1 MKERKLEIL
10 GILSIAISFLVVVSM
25 LGYNS
30 FEDPGISPNV
40 LVENPMGI
48 LGVFI
53 AYFFIK
59 FSFGYSSFFL
69 PILGMI
75 WGWWFFSNKD
85 RSSLKRISAYLL
97 CAMILISI
105 SLGLLEINTFSN
117 SEIDFNYSGLIG
129 GNIAN
134 LLASFFGIIGTIVIL
149 LTSWLILIRGY
160 FSWSFYVPFESVINL
175 IKKKSEDR
183 KITSI
188 EKKTEK
194 EKRLHT
200 KDLIKKIEEKQK
212 EENYHSVSNN
222 KHEGKNTDDEK
233 IDDLKNENRS
243 NDENKVVEDVDGGTV
258 EDVDGGTVVEDVD
271 GGTVVE
277 DVDGG
282 TVVED
287 VDGGTV
293 VEDVDNSLSEN
304 ASNQKLESEFD
315 KIEEQGQT
323 SEISSDKN
331 IEVGEVV
338 KEEEV
343 NIDELQER
351 KAPKRKYQLPSSDL
365 LEMPIKIQEGMSKD
379 ELVDRANFLTQSL
392 ETFGVVG
399 KVVNVSP
406 GPVITLFEVE
416 PAEGVRV
423 NKFVQLSDDLA
434 RVMEASRV
442 RVIAPIPGKSSV
454 GIEIP
459 NKDPDTVFF
468 RSIINSEKFAES
480 DAELTLAIGKTTSG
494 EISTL
499 NLAKMPHLLIAGT
512 TGSGKSVCL
521 NTIICS
527 LLYNSTPE
535 ELKFVIVDPK
545 KVEMTLYKSL
555 KGYHLLGMED
565 FEESIVTKPDN
576 ATLALRAVEKEM
588 SRRYDTLADAV
599 VRNIQEYNAK
609 KVASSE
615 EIMPYIVVVVDELAD
630 LMMLNAKEVEQPIAR
645 LAQLARA
652 VGIHLVIATQRPS
665 VDVIT
670 GLIKA
675 NFPSR
680 IAFQVASKIDSRTIL
695 DMPGAEKLIGRG
707 DMLYLGSGSS
717 EPVRLHNAFLSIN
730 EVEAIMDHILSQ
742 PKSEEL
748 VLESVREQTTIDA
761 DSGDNA
767 EGDDELLNE
776 AIKLVIIHQQ
786 GSISLIQRR
795 MKVGYSRAA
804 RLIDRMEQLG
814 VVGSFT
820 GSKAREVMVDET
832 YLEMIN
838 DD

>member
-1 MKERKLEIL
+1 M
-10 GILSIAISFLVVVSM
+10 
-25 LGYNS
+25 
-30 FEDPGISPNV
+30 
-40 LVENPMGI
+40 
-48 LGVFI
+48 
-53 AYFFIK
+53 
-59 FSFGYSSFFL
+59 
-69 PILGMI
+69 
-75 WGWWFFSNKD
+75 
-85 RSSLKRISAYLL
+85 
-97 CAMILISI
+97 
-105 SLGLLEINTFSN
+105 
-117 SEIDFNYSGLIG
+117 
-129 GNIAN
+129 
-134 LLASFFGIIGTIVIL
+134 
-149 LTSWLILIRGY
+149 
-160 FSWSFYVPFESVINL
+160 
-175 IKKKSEDR
+175 
-183 KITSI
+183 
-188 EKKTEK
+188 
-194 EKRLHT
+194 
-200 KDLIKKIEEKQK
+200 
-212 EENYHSVSNN
+212 SNN
-222 KHEGKNTDDEK
+222 
-233 IDDLKNENRS
+233 LP
-243 NDENKVVEDVDGGTV
+243 
-258 EDVDGGTVVEDVD
+258 
-271 GGTVVE
+271 
-277 DVDGG
+277 
-282 TVVED
+282 
-287 VDGGTV
+287 
-293 VEDVDNSLSEN
+293 
-304 ASNQKLESEFD
+304 NQKLEPELDMPVSL
-315 KIEEQGQT
+315 EQESGA
-323 SEISSDKN
+323 SLDEK

-480 DAELTLAIGKTTSG
+480 DAELTLAMGKTTSG

-609 KVASSE
+609 KVASNE
-615 EIMPYIVVVVDELAD
+615 EIMPYIVVVIDELAD

-717 EPVRLHNAFLSIN
+717 EPVRLHNAFLSID
-730 EVEAIMDHILSQ
+730 EVEAIMDHIVTQ

-767 EGDDELLNE
+767 DGDDELLNE
-776 AIKLVIIHQQ
+776 AIKLVVIHQQ

-832 YLEMIN
+832 YLEMI
-838 DD
+838 DDN

>member
-1 MKERKLEIL
+1 MKEQKLEIL
-10 GILSIAISFLVVVSM
+10 GILSIAISFLVIVSM

-40 LVENPMGI
+40 QLENPMGI

-59 FSFGYSSFFL
+59 FSFGYSSYVL
-69 PILGMI
+69 PVLGMV
-75 WGWWFFSNKD
+75 WGWWIFSNKD
-85 RSSLKRISAYLL
+85 RSSLRRISAYLL

-105 SLGLLEINTFSN
+105 SLGLLEISVFTN
-117 SEIDFNYSGLIG
+117 SKIDFKYSGLIG
-129 GNIAN
+129 GNLAN
-134 LLASFFGIIGTIVIL
+134 FLASFFGIIGAVVIIF
-149 LTSWLILIRGY
+149 TSWLVLIRGY
-160 FSWSFYVPFESVINL
+160 FSWSFYGPFESLTNL
-175 IKKKSEDR
+175 IKKKNEDR
-183 KITSI
+183 KLISI

-212 EENYHSVSNN
+212 EEQYHSVSNN
-222 KHEGKNTDDEK
+222 EDGDIRTNDEDIGNAEFENERNK
-233 IDDLKNENRS
+233 DKEENVDKNENKEDIDNTELES
-243 NDENKVVEDVDGGTV
+243 KVNNENTEDIDKDKNTENVVDESLNDVHH
-258 EDVDGGTVVEDVD
+258 
-271 GGTVVE
+271 
-277 DVDGG
+277 
-282 TVVED
+282 
-287 VDGGTV
+287 
-293 VEDVDNSLSEN
+293 
-304 ASNQKLESEFD
+304 QQLESELSKAVD
-315 KIEEQGQT
+315 DEVEGQVP
-323 SEISSDKN
+323 SDEN

-351 KAPKRKYQLPSSDL
+351 KAPKRKYQLPGSDL

-459 NKDPDTVFF
+459 NMDPDTVFF

-480 DAELTLAIGKTTSG
+480 DGELTLAIGKTTSG

-535 ELKFVIVDPK
+535 ELKLVIIDPK

-555 KGYHLLGMED
+555 KSYHLLGMED
-565 FEESIVTKPDN
+565 FDESIVTKPDN

-588 SRRYDTLADAV
+588 SKRYDILADAV

-609 KVASSE
+609 KVASNE
-615 EIMPYIVVVVDELAD
+615 EIMPYIVVVIDELAD

-680 IAFQVASKIDSRTIL
+680 IAFQVASKIDSRTII
-695 DMPGAEKLIGRG
+695 DMSGAEKLIGRG

-730 EVEAIMDHILSQ
+730 EVEAIMDHIQSQ

-748 VLESVREQTTIDA
+748 VLESVREKTILDA
-761 DSGDNA
+761 DSGDSA
-767 EGDDELLNE
+767 DGDDELLNE
-776 AIKLVIIHQQ
+776 AIKLVVIHQQ

-814 VVGSFT
+814 VVGPFT
-820 GSKAREVMVDET
+820 GSKAREVMVDEA
-832 YLEMIN
+832 YLEMI
-838 DD
+838 DDD